1 MIKAYNEIYLSRM
14 RSTIA
19 DAFVYAIEDCNINPN
34 SFLDMISASRIIKR
48 IENGELSI
56 IQGISGVELAMEIIN
71 DTTVKENDIVPL
83 SHYDRSENYWIGYA
97 YAHYQWYTSRTFEN
111 IFAAIPYD
119 EMLRLYHTLHEV
131 DISKFV
137 DIAEER
143 IHKFYKDTALKTYR
157 LRLGYSQS
165 ELSKLSGVSLR
176 SIQMYKQRNKDIN
189 KAAGETLFKLSRQLN
204 CSIESL
210 LEK

>member
-1 MIKAYNEIYLSRM
+1 M

-97 YAHYQWYTSRTFEN
+97 YAHYQWCTSRSFEN

-119 EMLRLYHTLHEV
+119 EMLRLYPTLHEA

-137 DIAEER
+137 DIAEEK
-143 IHKFYKDTALKTYR
+143 IHRYYSDTTLKLFR
-157 LRLGYSQS
+157 LRRGYSQS

-176 SIQMYKQRNKDIN
+176 SIQMYEQRNKDIN
-189 KAAGETLFKLSRQLN
+189 KAAGETLFRLSRQLG
-204 CSIESL
+204 CTIEDL